1 MFTVHN
7 VTKKAN
13 EPLKSYGEGVELS
26 TVSII
31 RVYKNWRHFCV
42 RRPNFRD
49 LTSLELSLVPQM
61 FHCRYET
68 NNCCKKWMSKI
79 FLDVDILMLTRN
91 MKLLHV
97 NTSILHALW
106 RVQRCFIRKF
116 CGIYSI
122 SCDICAI
129 PCDVYS
135 NILWCMCN
143 IVWYMLFGI
152 LKSIVTYILLCI
164 FENIVVYV
172 Q

>member
-1 MFTVHN
+1 MLTSH
-7 VTKKAN
+7 
-13 EPLKSYGEGVELS
+13 LCQL
-26 TVSII
+26 
-31 RVYKNWRHFCV
+31 NWRHFCV
-42 RRPNFRD
+42 RRRNFRD
-49 LTSLELSLVPQM
+49 LTSPDLSLVPHM
-61 FHCRYET
+61 FHSRYET
-68 NNCCKKWMSKI
+68 NNCRKKWMSKI

-97 NTSILHALW
+97 NISILHELW
-106 RVQRCFIRKF
+106 RVQLCFIRKS

-135 NILWCMCN
+135 IILCMCN

-152 LKSIVTYILLCI
+152 LKSIVTYILLCVC
-164 FENIVVYV
+164 ENIVVFV